1 MKKYYLLI
9 TFWLLSFISINIF
22 GQTTPVPEVLH
33 YKFDE
38 QGVFV
43 TNYASN
49 PPIGT
54 DTAIIM
60 GAVTQG
66 GSGQCGGAL
75 IGSGLSSSSDY
86 LNTGWAPNLGTGPW
100 TISFW
105 SSGIS
110 VSATLYYVFGD
121 LNTGSLR
128 CFTNGVAGPNNF
140 ILRGPGIIDVYA
152 NGAAQLYPTLTTF
165 VYDPTLNNIS
175 AYVNG
180 VLSSSVAQ
188 AAPNLTGAGPF
199 KVMGYNT
206 TIGSPAGGLMDDFRV
221 YSHALTPAEVMQL
234 YTQQSSSTISVVS
247 CGSYTA
253 PSGATFLNSG
263 NYNDTIPNIACGDS
277 VITINLT
284 VNQASNSSIQATSCN
299 SYVAPS
305 GIIYTTSGIYND
317 TIQNAVG
324 CDSVI
329 TINLTVNQATN
340 SSIQETSCNSY
351 VAPSGIVYTTS
362 GIYNDTL
369 QNAIGCDSIIT
380 INLTINQ
387 TTTTSIQ
394 VASCNSYVAPSGTI
408 YLMSGMYND
417 TITNSTGCDSIITI
431 DLIINQS
438 SADTLLMIECDSASA
453 PDGSHLFISGEYDF
467 LFTNLSGCDSL
478 IHVNLT
484 INQSS
489 ASSLNESAIDSY
501 TLNNQ
506 TYTQSGTYTQI
517 IPNALGCDSTIT
529 LNLTLGYTAINEFEE
544 NISVYPNPSTTEV
557 MISSSIDLNE
567 DFNVFDQLGREV
579 ISGKLKGYTTL
590 LDVSNLMNGNY
601 FIQIKGISKPI
612 KFIKL

>member
-305 GIIYTTSGIYND
+305 GI
-317 TIQNAVG
+317 
-324 CDSVI
+324 
-329 TINLTVNQATN
+329 
-340 SSIQETSCNSY
+340 
-351 VAPSGIVYTTS
+351 VYTTS